1 MKSEELFEA
10 LTDIDEE
17 LIYKA
22 KAAQIKQEQAEDEYA
37 QPLHITITKKKF
49 PWRAAC
55 AAMAVVIAASAGA
68 MILRNG
74 NITLPSQ
81 QGSENDASGANI
93 SLNNVSDPDASNSVS
108 YPDDAKYVYQGDF
121 SELTVERLGLG
132 LFDREVFDLYDTLE
146 RRSDLVVC
154 GTFTDDAHQTF
165 DPTVLTNIFDPS
177 RNTQSYNKFRIDK
190 IIKGNNTVNEGDEII
205 ISQSYAV
212 YTDTLYTYS
221 GLTPMIKGDKWFYFL
236 IKNENTDTYRAT
248 GDTDGRYHGS
258 GLFPSYL
265 EQTIFPLAD
274 NNLGVYNQE
283 DYKQNIHQIV
293 VERHLSDFKPY
304 INNIV
309 EYNDKPFDGNIY
321 DSSET
326 FEFEMAEFPG
336 VYFIW
341 SANEVKAI
349 EGGSESTLYEGYPVR
364 DLWLADI
371 NGDGKRE
378 ICSSISAT
386 YTYSKTT
393 DEEPVRIEDVVV
405 IDYAYGDF
413 YYVTKCGDY
422 DLRIDKDYSLGNQM
436 LYLAKKEYKGE
447 KTVFEPLTLN
457 MRIKNNPNAETS
469 NIAQEQADET
479 GETNIKDKNSAASRE
494 HYKIYEQFGLTDEGE
509 KKGLYYNGKKVR
521 WFEDY
526 YPIDEDGN
534 QAGWDYINEE
544 GVVDVYAVR
553 DFSELEQ
560 NPDGSFD
567 PSGKLIGLKEFSEE
581 EFAARDI
588 NAILTDKEVTHVI
601 IAYDDSIAIN
611 SDSDDYMST
620 SEDST
625 VVETGSDIENA
636 VAVTNEDAIAVGKSD
651 LAIEATYNYPMSE
664 EELLNQREETL
675 KFAEEYKPFGVTY
688 DQTADEWYFN
698 GEKVRYFRDIF
709 YSNGES
715 LTGGKFSGTMR
726 SLYGNGTV
734 DIYTVRDYSQLDENG
749 KGKLIDIK
757 AFEDDEI
764 DPDAVLHES

>member
-17 LIYKA
+17 LVYKA
-22 KAAQIKQEQAEDEYA
+22 KAAQINQEQAEDEYA
-37 QPLHITITKKKF
+37 QPLNITITKKKF

-68 MILRNG
+68 AVLRNG
-74 NITLPSQ
+74 NITFPSQ
-81 QGSENDASGANI
+81 QGSDNDANGANI
-93 SLNNVSDPDASNSVS
+93 SLNGVSDPDASNSVS

-132 LFDREVFDLYDTLE
+132 LFDREVFDLYNTLE

-154 GTFTDDAHQTF
+154 GTFTDDAHQSF
-165 DPTVLTNIFDPS
+165 DPTYSRDLVDHS

-212 YTDTLYTYS
+212 YDDELLTYS
-221 GLTPMIKGDKWFYFL
+221 GLTPMLKGDKWFYFL

-248 GDTDGRYHGS
+248 GDTDGRYHSS

-265 EQTIFPLAD
+265 EQTIFPLAN

-304 INNIV
+304 ISNIV

-326 FEFEMAEFPG
+326 LEFEMAEFPG

-341 SANEVKAI
+341 SANNVKAV
-349 EGGSESTLYEGYPVR
+349 EGGAESTLYQGYPVR

-378 ICSSISAT
+378 ICSSISAN
-386 YTYSKTT
+386 YSITT
-393 DEEPVRIEDVVV
+393 DEEPIPVEDVVV

-413 YYVTKCGDY
+413 YYVTKYGEY
-422 DLRIDKDYSLGNQM
+422 DLRIDKDHSLENQT
-436 LYLAKKEYKGE
+436 LYLAKKEYNGE
-447 KTVFEPLTLN
+447 KTVFEPLTIN
-457 MRIKNNPNAETS
+457 MRVKMNPNAETS
-469 NIAQEQADET
+469 TIAQEQT
-479 GETNIKDKNSAASRE
+479 GETNIEDKDNTAGHE
-494 HYKIYEQFGLTDEGE
+494 HYKIYEQFGLVDKGE
-509 KKGLYYNGKKVR
+509 KEGLYYNGKKVR

-534 QAGWDYINEE
+534 QAGWDYINED

-553 DFSELEQ
+553 DFSEIER

-581 EFAARDI
+581 EFNARDI

-601 IAYDDSIAIN
+601 IASDDSIAVN
-611 SDSDDYMST
+611 SDSDDYVST

-636 VAVTNEDAIAVGKSD
+636 VRVDNENAIAVGKSD

-664 EELLNQREETL
+664 EDFLKEREENL
-675 KFAEEYKPFGVTY
+675 KLAEEYKPFGVTY
-688 DQTADEWYFN
+688 DQTANEWYFN

-715 LTGGKFSGTMR
+715 LSGGKFHGTMR

-734 DIYTVRDYSQLDENG
+734 DIYTVRDYSRLDEEG
-749 KGKLIDIK
+749 KGKLLDIK
-757 AFEDDEI
+757 AFEDGEF

>member
-22 KAAQIKQEQAEDEYA
+22 KAEQIKQEQAEDEYA

-81 QGSENDASGANI
+81 QDSENDASGANI
-93 SLNNVSDPDASNSVS
+93 SLNNVSDPASNSVS

-121 SELTVERLGLG
+121 SELKVERLGLG
-132 LFDREVFDLYDTLE
+132 LFDREVFDLYETLE

-154 GTFTDDAHQTF
+154 GTFTDDAHQSF
-165 DPTVLTNIFDPS
+165 DPTYSRELVDYS

-212 YTDTLYTYS
+212 YDDELLTYS
-221 GLTPMIKGDKWFYFL
+221 GLTPMLKGDKWFYFL
-236 IKNENTDTYRAT
+236 TKNNDTDTYRAT
-248 GDTDGRYHGS
+248 GDTDGRYYCFGDIDREYQYT
-258 GLFPSYL
+258 LL
-265 EQTIFPLAD
+265 TD
-274 NNLGVYNQE
+274 NSLGVYKTE
-283 DYKQNIHQIV
+283 DYKQNIHEIIMD
-293 VERHLSDFKPY
+293 RHFRDFEPY
-304 INNIV
+304 INNVIN
-309 EYNDKPFDGNIY
+309 YLDNPSDGNMY
-321 DSSET
+321 ESTQT
-326 FEFEMAEFPG
+326 FELAEFPD
-336 VYFIW
+336 VYFICN
-341 SANEVKAI
+341 AYGVKAVKGD
-349 EGGSESTLYEGYPVR
+349 EQFTLYNGEPVW

-378 ICSSISAT
+378 ICSTVSMGYGFIDDEIMVFDYENGDLYNLSDRGNYD
-386 YTYSKTT
+386 YTIHDDQSG
-393 DEEPVRIEDVVV
+393 I
-405 IDYAYGDF
+405 I
-413 YYVTKCGDY
+413 YY
-422 DLRIDKDYSLGNQM
+422 
-436 LYLAKKEYKGE
+436 AKKEYNGE
-447 KTVFEPLTLN
+447 KTVYEPLTLN
-457 MRIKNNPNAETS
+457 MMKRIKINPNAETS
-469 NIAQEQADET
+469 NIAHKQADET
-479 GETNIKDKNSAASRE
+479 GQTNIKDKDSAVNSE

-509 KKGLYYNGKKVR
+509 KEGLYYNGKKVR

-553 DFSELEQ
+553 DFSELKQ

-588 NAILTDKEVTHVI
+588 NAILTNKEVTHVI

-625 VVETGSDIENA
+625 VVQTGSDIENA

-709 YSNGES
+709 FSNGES
-715 LTGGKFSGTMR
+715 LSGGKFSGTMR
-726 SLYGNGTV
+726 SLCGNGTV

-749 KGKLIDIK
+749 KGKLLDIK
-757 AFEDDEI
+757 AFENGEFN
-764 DPDAVLHES
+764 PDAVFHES